1 MVAVEIE
8 DYIVQNLI
16 ILSETVV
23 LTSFKC
29 VSHLPAPQPPQDI
42 FWRLDR
48 LLWRLYSVDDGYR
61 HFVGWLTP
69 WFAGTGEIT
78 TPVPPNKNTELCC
91 CCVNGMHEWDLLL
104 RMSVWCCA
112 YIDSAGTA
120 REQAKTGR
128 CQHTLFCNFL
138 HSNYN
143 KYTFNTAK
151 CTTNWHKLK
160 FWSTWWCAVYKLL
173 CPN

>member
-1 MVAVEIE
+1 MCESLA
-8 DYIVQNLI
+8 
-16 ILSETVV
+16 ST
-23 LTSFKC
+23 TTTT
-29 VSHLPAPQPPQDI
+29 
-42 FWRLDR
+42 
-48 LLWRLYSVDDGYR
+48 R
-61 HFVGWLTP
+61 HFLATWQTIMATILRWWWVQALCRMTNSVVRGHRRNHYPPCLT
-69 WFAGTGEIT
+69 
-78 TPVPPNKNTELCC
+78 NKNTELCC

-104 RMSVWCCA
+104 RVSVWCCA

-160 FWSTWWCAVYKLL
+160 FWSTWGCAVYKLL